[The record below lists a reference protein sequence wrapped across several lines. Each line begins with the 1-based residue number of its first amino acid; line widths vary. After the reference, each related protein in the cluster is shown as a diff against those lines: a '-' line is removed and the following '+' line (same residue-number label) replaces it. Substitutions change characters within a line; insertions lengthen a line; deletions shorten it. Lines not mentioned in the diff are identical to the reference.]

1 MSAATT
7 LTRTVYDSIDSTN
20 EEARRR
26 HAAGQ
31 GFDQWIA
38 AHRQEKGRGRQG
50 RDWSSPVGNLS
61 ATRLHL
67 FAGTPAEAARLS
79 FTVALA
85 VAETVEA
92 LAPGVSVLLKW
103 PNDVLLAGRK
113 VCGILLEN
121 FGPSDEGKLA
131 IAIGI
136 GINLAH
142 HPDPEVTNWPPTSVK
157 AETGLVPSFDS
168 AMEALTRNLDRRL
181 AETGEFAVT
190 RREWLARAA
199 HLGQEIEVRLPN
211 ETLTGRFAD
220 LDAEGTLVLEGANGR
235 RRIAA
240 GDVYFPGGT

>member
-1 MSAATT
+1 MSAAAT

-26 HAAGQ
+26 HAAGH
-31 GFDQWIA
+31 GLPQWIA

-67 FAGTPAEAARLS
+67 FQGTPPEAARLS

-85 VAETVEA
+85 VAETVETM
-92 LAPGVSVLLKW
+92 APDVPVKLKW
-103 PNDVLLAGRK
+103 PNDVLLAGKK
-113 VCGILLEN
+113 VCGILLES
-121 FGPSDEGKLA
+121 FGPSDDGKLA

-142 HPDPEVTNWPPTSVK
+142 HPDPTAANWPPTSI
-157 AETGLVPSFDS
+157 A
-168 AMEALTRNLDRRL
+168 
-181 AETGEFAVT
+181 AETGEVPAFDTALELLARNLDTRLAATTDFASI
-190 RREWLARAA
+190 RRDWLARAA
-199 HLGQEIEVRLPN
+199 NLGKEIQVRLPN
-211 ETLTGRFAD
+211 ETLHGRFAD
-220 LDAEGTLVLEGANGR
+220 LDAEGALVLEGAGGQ

-240 GDVYFPGGT
+240 GDVYFPGGA